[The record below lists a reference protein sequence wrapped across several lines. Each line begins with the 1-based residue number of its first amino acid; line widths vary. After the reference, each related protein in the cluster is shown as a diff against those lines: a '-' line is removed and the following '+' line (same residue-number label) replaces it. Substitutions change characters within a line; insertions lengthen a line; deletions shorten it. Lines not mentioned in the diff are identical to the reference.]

1 MQTTILQ
8 PVCLFRKRYKDIHLQ
23 LMDYTIISYL
33 IILAILT
40 IIFHHIVIQ
49 WRIYPVVHF
58 LLIILILE
66 LIRWSNNHSSKILH
80 FLRTFY
86 PALGLGFFWTE
97 LNNLIT
103 MIFPYWANDFVV
115 NLDLAIFRVHPT
127 VWVQNIF
134 TPWLTELM
142 NFFYAFYYFFI
153 PIGALTLY
161 CRGRKQETFDFLF
174 LVFFTYC
181 AVFLTFLFFP
191 AEGPWI
197 ILKDLHTIQPRGGF
211 FLRLNQFIQ
220 GRGSI
225 KGGCFPSS
233 HVAAAYTLLWAS
245 FKYQWKVGLFLFPFV
260 FGMATATVYC
270 QYHHAVDALSGMIL
284 GTILYG
290 FGILILKK
298 WHKKNHARLS
308 VS

>member
-1 MQTTILQ
+1 
-8 PVCLFRKRYKDIHLQ
+8 
-23 LMDYTIISYL
+23 MDYTIISYL

-40 IIFHHIVIQ
+40 IIFHHNVIQ

-58 LLIILILE
+58 LLIFLILE

-181 AVFLTFLFFP
+181 TVFLTFLFFP

-284 GTILYG
+284 GTLLYWI
-290 FGILILKK
+290 GILILER
-298 WHKKNHARLS
+298 WNKKNHAG
-308 VS
+308 VSIS